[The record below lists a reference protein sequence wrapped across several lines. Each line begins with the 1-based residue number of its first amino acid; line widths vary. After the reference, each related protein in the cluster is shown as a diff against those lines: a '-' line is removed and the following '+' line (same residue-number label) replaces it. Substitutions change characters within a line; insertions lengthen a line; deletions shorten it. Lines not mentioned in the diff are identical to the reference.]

1 MIERKISQ
9 KSAMLITRVADVVF
23 IEYTCEKL
31 ENYKHCEYIF
41 NEAVDRAIQF
51 EEELKWVANIVNG
64 SDFSFYANEEEVI
77 IDHSSL
83 TSISISTGDA
93 GCEFIGH

>member
-9 KSAMLITRVADVVF
+9 EPGLLITRVADVVI
-23 IEYTCEKL
+23 IEYTSEKP
-31 ENYKHCEYIF
+31 EDYKYCEYRF
-41 NEAVDRAIQF
+41 NEAEDRAMKF
-51 EEELKWVANIVNG
+51 EENLKWVANIVNG
-64 SDFSFYANEEEVI
+64 SDFSFYTNEEEVI

-93 GCEFIGH
+93 GCEYIGR